1 MDRYQA
7 EQEINRQLDPGEGL
21 LWSGAP
27 SPARM
32 ALSALPASVGGIPFS
47 AFAAFWIYTAFT
59 MTSKSTSS
67 PGSPWRLFPLFG
79 LPFLLIGLGMLTAP
93 LWAFLGAGRMLY
105 AVTNKRALII
115 TNFFSTSVK
124 SYSHSEI
131 REVQRVERAG
141 GTGDLYFASRDVV
154 TRSGGV
160 SHRRIGF
167 LGIPDVRG
175 VEQLIRSRLQQEA
188 A

>member
-32 ALSALPASVGGIPFS
+32 ALSALPATVFGIPFTG
-47 AFAAFWIYTAFT
+47 FAAFWIYTAFT
-59 MTSKSTSS
+59 ATSKAASS
-67 PGSPWRLFPLFG
+67 PGGAWNLFPLFG
-79 LPFLLIGLGMLTAP
+79 IPFLLIGLGMLTAP
-93 LWAFLGAGRMLY
+93 LWALLAAGRTLY
-105 AVTNKRALII
+105 AVTNRRALIVSGL
-115 TNFFSTSVK
+115 FSTSVK
-124 SYSHSEI
+124 SYTHSEI
-131 REVQRVERAG
+131 HELQRVERSG

-154 TRSGGV
+154 TRRGGIA
-160 SHRRIGF
+160 RQRIGF
-167 LGIPDVRG
+167 LGIPDVRS
-175 VEQLIRSRLQQEA
+175 VELLIRSRLQREA